1 MTGAFHICSAFTM
14 YSFSNTQTYGLHCS
28 SVAFGNRSLSRFSL
42 RENTV
47 VHFRLQCFAFCR
59 QNASTVYLSM
69 YMLFYDVLYYLVQAS
84 SATAYLYYHI
94 SFTLST
100 LFLSF
105 FYFFLFCWVH
115 SYIFYIY
122 YLFNTAY
129 CIQKKRWL
137 LSAHLPNLCL

>member
-1 MTGAFHICSAFTM
+1 M

-47 VHFRLQCFAFCR
+47 VHFRLQCFAFAS

-105 FYFFLFCWVH
+105 FYFFYFAEFILIFFIYTISLIPHIVYKKSADFCQRT
-115 SYIFYIY
+115 FLIY
-122 YLFNTAY
+122 AY
-129 CIQKKRWL
+129 K
-137 LSAHLPNLCL
+137 H